1 MGSIPTERFVRCNC
15 AEIAASPSFYN
26 VSRPITLKPTRP
38 VIDGSE
44 RGEAAANP

>member
-1 MGSIPTERFVRCNC
+1 MGSIPTERLVRCI
-15 AEIAASPSFYN
+15 EPKLAASPSFYN

-38 VIDGSE
+38 VTDGSK